1 MTKIDVKL
9 SDLPNDEYGGN
20 LGVYHDLRYAN
31 DNYGGNQNET
41 LFEITNLSGNTLDI
55 EFAFHEQNVQTDKWE
70 WNWQTLSDVDGIK
83 IKIKGE
89 IENSE
94 FLQMLRLILE
104 TEKIVKIIKP

>member
-9 SDLPNDEYGGN
+9 SDLPNEEYGGN

-41 LFEITNLSGNTLDI
+41 LFEITNSSGNTLDI
-55 EFAFHEQNVQTDKWE
+55 EFGFYEQNVQTDKWE
-70 WNWQTLSDVDGIK
+70 WNWQTLRDVDGIK
-83 IKIKGE
+83 IKIKGG

-94 FLQMLRLILE
+94 FLQMLQLILE